1 MKIVSVNLK
10 FTPATAPDVTGYKL
24 YHVVKG
30 EELGVDSPVID
41 LGMPA
46 LDSDS
51 GKMIVTLKDIPE
63 IAGLA
68 EGTYTLGVSAYDDV
82 GNESDM
88 SIGDLEVD
96 FTAPDPPGPL
106 TFESE

>member
-10 FTPATAPDVTGYKL
+10 FAPSSAPDVAGYKL
-24 YHVVKG
+24 YHVPAG
-30 EELGVDSPVID
+30 TEFDGGSPFID
-41 LGMPA
+41 LGMPP
-46 LDSDS
+46 LDSAT
-51 GKMIVTLKDIPE
+51 GLLIVELRDLE
-63 IAGLA
+63 AIAALA

-106 TFESE
+106 SFESA

>member
-1 MKIVSVNLK
+1 MKLVSVNLK
-10 FTPATAPDVTGYKL
+10 FTPATAPDVAGYKL
-24 YHVVKG
+24 YHVTKG
-30 EELGVDSPVID
+30 EELGVNSPAID

-46 LDSDS
+46 FDTAT
-51 GKMIVTLKDIPE
+51 GQMIVTLKDIPE
-63 IAGLA
+63 IAGLV

-88 SIGDLEVD
+88 SVGDLEVD

-106 TFESE
+106 NFESE